1 MVQIDRQIEELLEGI
16 DFDKLHSIYEFLHW
30 EWKNYAIP
38 YVPSKM
44 DLREEI
50 ISLAKH
56 LLKDPQA
63 SMTCRGGLCVEKD
76 DHNTLH
82 FVLVVECIKDDDYD

>member
-1 MVQIDRQIEELLEGI
+1 
-16 DFDKLHSIYEFLHW
+16 
-30 EWKNYAIP
+30 
-38 YVPSKM
+38 M